1 MAELHRV
8 EINERA
14 PQEIDPESEEAV
26 DAVSEEQT
34 QETQEDRPD
43 WLPEKFKSPEDMAN
57 AYSELEKKMGAGAN
71 DEQEQE
77 EAQQEEEQSTDEQ
90 DDTQEEGNDLSKL
103 LNEANDVFQE
113 NNNELPEESYEKLVE
128 AGIPKNLIDQ
138 YIAGGLAL
146 QQQKETNAQQE
157 ESNIKAA
164 AEGNWD
170 QMAEWAAN
178 NLSPEEVETF
188 DEIVQNGTVEQA
200 KLATK
205 GLYAQFKAENGVAPK
220 LVQGAVSGSS
230 TMPFKSNQELAR
242 AMSDPRYKSGD
253 KSYHEEI
260 DRRIEASQNYL

>member
-34 QETQEDRPD
+34 QETQEDRPE
-43 WLPEKFKSPEDMAN
+43 WLPEKFASAEAMAKS
-57 AYSELEKKMGAGAN
+57 YIELEAKLGSN
-71 DEQEQE
+71 ENQQEQEQPQSDE
-77 EAQQEEEQSTDEQ
+77 QQE
-90 DDTQEEGNDLSKL
+90 DDTTEDTNTNTVIAEASKEFFENDGVISEET
-103 LNEANDVFQE
+103 
-113 NNNELPEESYEKLVE
+113 Y
-128 AGIPKNLIDQ
+128 KNLAEVGLPKELVDS
-138 YIAGGLAL
+138 YAAGQQAL
-146 QQQKETNAQQE
+146 QQSE
-157 ESNIKAA
+157 EGSIKAVT
-164 AEGNWD
+164 EGNWD

-178 NLSPEEVETF
+178 NLSPEEVNTF

-200 KLATK
+200 KLAAK
-205 GLYAQFKAENGVAPK
+205 GLYAQFKAENGVTPK
-220 LVQGAVSGSS
+220 LVQGAVNGSS

-260 DRRIEASQNYL
+260 DRRIAVSHNYL